1 MSSLAIDLIIW
12 ALLFAG
18 VGFGLIGLIGLM
30 LFPDTRSRMYT
41 AVRACLISIG
51 ATVLAVIVY
60 GLNAL
65 QTSGGNQYVTLILHT
80 LLLVL
85 IVAAGNYLVSRSIL
99 EKIRLYT
106 GNPAVKANAGKD
118 GDKQ

>member
-1 MSSLAIDLIIW
+1 MSSLVIDLIIW

-18 VGFGLIGLIGLM
+18 VGFGLIGLIGLL

-51 ATVLAVIVY
+51 ATGLAVIVY

-65 QTSGGNQYVTLILHT
+65 QTSGGNQYATLVLHT
-80 LLLVL
+80 LVLVL
-85 IVAAGNYLVSRSIL
+85 VVAAGNYLVSRSIL
-99 EKIRLYT
+99 EKIRVYT
-106 GNPAVKANAGKD
+106 GYPAVKENAGTEC
-118 GDKQ
+118 DKQ

>member
-1 MSSLAIDLIIW
+1 MSSLVIDLVIW

-18 VGFGLIGLIGLM
+18 VGFGLIGLIGLL

-51 ATVLAVIVY
+51 ATGLAVIVF
-60 GLNAL
+60 GLYAL

-80 LLLVL
+80 LVLVL
-85 IVAAGNYLVSRSIL
+85 VVAAGNYLVSRSIL
-99 EKIRLYT
+99 GKIRLYR
-106 GNPAVKANAGKD
+106 GNPAGAAPAGND
-118 GDKQ
+118 SEEQ

>member
-1 MSSLAIDLIIW
+1 MSSLIIDLIIW

-18 VGFGLIGLIGLM
+18 VGFGLIGLIGLL

-41 AVRACLISIG
+41 AVRSCLISIG
-51 ATVLAVIVY
+51 ATGLAVIVY

-65 QTSGGNQYVTLILHT
+65 QTSGGNQYATLVVHA
-80 LLLVL
+80 LVL
-85 IVAAGNYLVSRSIL
+85 VLVVAAGNYLVSRSIL

-106 GNPAVKANAGKD
+106 GNPEVKTHAGKD
-118 GDKQ
+118 GEKQ